1 MRNLTKKGFLNKLII
16 VFLVIIVF
24 NAVIPMNKSQASNY
38 TVGGVLLKP
47 INSLVLKLADGVVDL
62 IHKVIFGSSTALL
75 EYDIND
81 NWKILVIVGAVLIGI
96 AAAVIVAIAA
106 PAVAGVL
113 ASFATK
119 IGAAG
124 VASLITSKV
133 AIGTILKLGVGAAI
147 AAMYVGTA
155 WFGDTAVFPIYK
167 ISPQE
172 IFEGK
177 IEFLNAN
184 FFNSSSSDNTN
195 EEENE
200 IGQLSNLQ
208 LVDGYSS
215 DPVVWY
221 GDESEANVTA
231 NIVSKMGEYGYTGTA
246 DSLSITY
253 RGAPQSGR
261 TSDIAQWRGNDNKAY
276 LARLTIYGGNGNSSY
291 AANNDATFHVSLE
304 IYTGDEERAVQAEP
318 IANSLK
324 PTIAKWY
331 YSIRNLAVVCMLL
344 ELVYIGIRIM
354 LCSIASEKAKYKN
367 MLKDWIVAICLIFV
381 MHYIMAFANSVVD
394 AFVKLV
400 NTLTEDKYYTV
411 YINDPLPEKA
421 LENKIKDTLSDGST
435 SISNIDFHRSED
447 DQNVIVWNAGNLMG
461 LARVQAQLQ
470 GDEVPGVWYI
480 GYTIAFVV
488 LVMYTVFFLFTYL
501 RRIVYLAFL
510 TLIAPMVAFTYPID
524 KVNDGKAQAFDMWL
538 KEYIF
543 NLLIQPFHL
552 ILYTVLISSAFELA
566 SENILYTVVAI
577 GFLMPAEK
585 LLRKFFGFEKAQT
598 PGMLGGAVGA
608 SLVMNGMNRLLHGK
622 PPRPPKPGEESG
634 GKIKESEN
642 FGDLT
647 SGEGIDNSLL
657 FDTPSTAGDS
667 DNSGSGTFMNSGN
680 NMPNNANNSQAN
692 NQEGNPRRLIMPGD
706 VSPEE
711 QERRRRAAE
720 ILRQTAANNANSSS
734 APKPSN
740 SQPKP
745 QNNQTTGRKINTNK
759 ALRKETRAEKFWRE
773 HPKLKR
779 NLRGAKGVVKS
790 YAGQQFKRTAKG
802 AGKLVRKMPKMA
814 AGVALGAAAGMVG
827 VAAGVAS
834 GDISKAVQYGGAAMA
849 GGYSLGGSLEEFAAG
864 VVNVNDKELQNAYE
878 RSYYGSTEEY
888 RQAKVEERRQKY
900 LKDDRHVA
908 EVQHYTGE
916 DEKYAKM
923 LLEEN
928 SDCIDAGITDVK
940 DILAVDHMVEEEGWS
955 REKAMTATKML
966 SRESKPIEDM
976 NQEELSHF
984 EFRAKNAIREQGVTG
999 EANVDRAY
1007 QQMKDNLI
1015 KVSKAKKSVT
1025 KVKRLTSDEIT
1036 QKEKRRDER
1045 MRKYNQN
1052 KEQQAELKKEEKKR
1066 KKESKRRRNQ
1076 EDNPV
1081 IDTPIRQVNRNDN
1094 DKFNI

>member
-47 INSLVLKLADGVVDL
+47 INSLVLKLADGVVDF

-75 EYDIND
+75 EYDINN
-81 NWKILVIVGAVLIGI
+81 NWKILVIVGAVIIGILVAVAVATIMPI
-96 AAAVIVAIAA
+96 AAASL
-106 PAVAGVL
+106 G
-113 ASFATK
+113 SFAEAFGLST
-119 IGAAG
+119 
-124 VASLITSKV
+124 VASLITTKV
-133 AIGTILKLGVGAAI
+133 AIGTILKIGTGAAI
-147 AAMYVGTA
+147 AAMYLGTS
-155 WFGDTAVFPIYK
+155 WFGDTAVFPLYK

-195 EEENE
+195 VEENE

-221 GDESEANVTA
+221 GDENEANITA

-261 TSDIAQWRGNDNKAY
+261 TSDIAQWRGNDNKSY

-318 IANSLK
+318 IVNSLK

-331 YSIRNLAVVCMLL
+331 YTLRNIAIVCMLL

-367 MLKDWIVAICLIFV
+367 MLKDWIVAICLIFI
-381 MHYIMAFANSVVD
+381 MQYIMAFANSLVD
-394 AFVKLV
+394 EFVKLV
-400 NTLTEDKYYTV
+400 NSIGEEKGYTV
-411 YINDPLPEKA
+411 YIKDESGDLEEKLRDSLTIA
-421 LENKIKDTLSDGST
+421 DNPTPTITRAT
-435 SISNIDFHRSED
+435 D
-447 DQNVIVWNAGNLMG
+447 DNSVIVWDAGNLMG

-566 SENILYTVVAI
+566 SENILYTLVAI

-622 PPRPPKPGEESG
+622 PPRPPKAGEESG

-657 FDTPSTAGDS
+657 FDTPSTSGDS
-667 DNSGSGTFMNSGN
+667 DNSGSGTFMNLGN
-680 NMPNNANNSQAN
+680 NMPNNAANSQAD

-734 APKPSN
+734 APKTSN

-834 GDISKAVQYGGAAMA
+834 GDISKAVQYGGAAVA
-849 GGYSLGGSLEEFAAG
+849 GGYSLGGSLEDFAAG
-864 VVNVNDKELQNAYE
+864 VVNVNDNELQNAYE

-999 EANVDRAY
+999 ETNVDRAY
-1007 QQMKDNLI
+1007 QQMRDNLI

-1045 MRKYNQN
+1045 IRKYNQN

-1066 KKESKRRRNQ
+1066 KEESKRRRNQ
-1076 EDNPV
+1076 EDNSE
-1081 IDTPIRQVNRNDN
+1081 IDTPI
-1094 DKFNI
+1094 KFNI

>member
-24 NAVIPMNKSQASNY
+24 NAVIPMNKSQAFGS
-38 TVGGVLLKP
+38 THVVGGALLKP
-47 INSLVLKLADGVVDL
+47 INQFVLKVADGVLDL
-62 IHKVIFGSSTALL
+62 VHKVMFGSSTSLL
-75 EYDIND
+75 EYDINS
-81 NWKILVIVGAVLIGI
+81 NWKVLVIL
-96 AAAVIVAIAA
+96 AAVAISIAVALIAVMAA
-106 PAVAGVL
+106 PAIVAGIGAVAEAIGMGAL
-113 ASFATK
+113 SVSTVGAIATIIK
-119 IGAAG
+119 IG
-124 VASLITSKV
+124 V
-133 AIGTILKLGVGAAI
+133 GTTAF
-147 AAMYVGTA
+147 AAMYINVN
-155 WFGDTAVFPIYK
+155 WFGDVAVLPIYK

-172 IFEGK
+172 IFRGEIG
-177 IEFLNAN
+177 ILNSN
-184 FFNSSSSDNTN
+184 FFRT
-195 EEENE
+195 EEENGTNATE
-200 IGQLSNLQ
+200 GEEEWHEVARNKYQEGLSSTAIIQVNEYLQNSGCPSELLLSTDYPLNSKEYDETIEWSSNETRYKARIIGTIRYTYNGFWGGYAGSINVVLYSTNPLVNNEPVALQ
-208 LVDGYSS
+208 
-215 DPVVWY
+215 
-221 GDESEANVTA
+221 
-231 NIVSKMGEYGYTGTA
+231 
-246 DSLSITY
+246 
-253 RGAPQSGR
+253 
-261 TSDIAQWRGNDNKAY
+261 
-276 LARLTIYGGNGNSSY
+276 
-291 AANNDATFHVSLE
+291 
-304 IYTGDEERAVQAEP
+304 
-318 IANSLK
+318 LK
-324 PTIAKWY
+324 PTVAKWY
-331 YSIRNLAVVCMLL
+331 YALRNLAIVLMLL

-354 LCSIASEKAKYKN
+354 LCSIASEKAKYKD

-381 MHYIMAFANSVVD
+381 MHYIMAFANNLVDSFTKLISSFDSEHKYVVYID
-394 AFVKLV
+394 DEDKKLQ
-400 NTLTEDKYYTV
+400 TALKSGDYPLTEEEIKHPTDD
-411 YINDPLPEKA
+411 NDVPD
-421 LENKIKDTLSDGST
+421 ENKI
-435 SISNIDFHRSED
+435 I
-447 DQNVIVWNAGNLMG
+447 WNCSNLMG
-461 LARVQAQLQ
+461 MARYQAALQ
-470 GDEVPGVWYI
+470 GDVPGVAYI
-480 GYTIAFVV
+480 GYAIAFVV
-488 LVMYTVFFLFTYL
+488 LVFYTLFFLFTYL
-501 RRIVYLAFL
+501 RRVIYLAFL
-510 TLIAPMVAFTYPID
+510 TLIAPMVAFTYPLD
-524 KVNDGKAQAFDMWL
+524 KINDGKAQAFDMWL

-552 ILYTVLISSAFELA
+552 ILYTVLVSSAFELA
-566 SENILYTVVAI
+566 SSNILYTLVAI

-622 PPRPPKPGEESG
+622 PPRPPKAGEESD

-657 FDTPSTAGDS
+657 FDTPSTSGDS
-667 DNSGSGTFMNSGN
+667 DNSGSGTFMNLGN
-680 NMPNNANNSQAN
+680 NMPNNAANSQAD
-692 NQEGNPRRLIMPGD
+692 NQEGNTRRLIMPGD

-734 APKPSN
+734 APKTSN

-759 ALRKETRAEKFWRE
+759 ALRKETRSEKFWRE
-773 HPKLKR
+773 HPNLRR

-864 VVNVNDKELQNAYE
+864 VVNVNDNELQNAYE

-984 EFRAKNAIREQGVTG
+984 EFRAKNVIRDQGVTG

-1007 QQMKDNLI
+1007 QQMRDNLI

-1052 KEQQAELKKEEKKR
+1052 KEQ
-1066 KKESKRRRNQ
+1066 
-1076 EDNPV
+1076 
-1081 IDTPIRQVNRNDN
+1081 
-1094 DKFNI
+1094 